1 MTQRPRFPFVLP
13 ALLLLAATAVTTA
26 TAQVVG
32 SNATRIYRLAPESAF
47 EEGCFD
53 PCLCPIQFHDDLL
66 GTMRLA
72 PAPSEPG
79 FTVFNVRDVNWLV
92 PGLDYWVTGSGTYR
106 IGGQPLM
113 HRLEL
118 DLLVADREVQHYDS
132 GWQLAGAATGEIAI
146 TISMNNLVCR
156 DTVFRL
162 VARPIVMQDLVPYT
176 LYQSNYAEGCYGP
189 CLCVVVTWPLK
200 GRFGLLKLASGN
212 TGTDFAVLGFD
223 GFVRQPDATTSS
235 DGWPVTGDGLY
246 HVGTS
251 PQLERMR
258 LALIENGVGPVRFD
272 SGTVPG
278 DGNLRRI
285 TVDLAENGFACF
297 DRVYSIDARRRSS
310 TFMDTQVVAP
320 EPVPPT
326 VEPVP

>member
-1 MTQRPRFPFVLP
+1 MTQRRRFLIVLP
-13 ALLLLAATAVTTA
+13 ALLLAATAATT
-26 TAQVVG
+26 TNAQVLVG
-32 SNATRIYRLAPESAF
+32 SNATRIYQLAPESAF

-53 PCLCPIQFHDDLL
+53 PCLCIVHFYDDLL

-72 PAPSEPG
+72 PAPPEPG
-79 FTVFNVRDVNWLV
+79 FAVYAVRDVNWLV

-106 IGGQPLM
+106 IGSQPLM

-118 DLLVADREVQHYDS
+118 DLLFADREIQHYDS
-132 GWQLAGAATGEIAI
+132 GWQLAGAGAGEIAI
-146 TISMNNLVCR
+146 TISMNNLVCH
-156 DTVFRL
+156 DTVFHV
-162 VARPIVMQDLVPYT
+162 VARPMVKQDLVPYS
-176 LYQSNYAEGCYGP
+176 LYHSSYAEGCFGP
-189 CLCVVVTWPLK
+189 CDCPVIDWPVS

-212 TGTDFAVLGFD
+212 TGTDFAVLAFD

-246 HVGTS
+246 HLGTS

-278 DGNLRRI
+278 DGNSRRI
-285 TVDLAENGFACF
+285 TIDLAENGFACF

-326 VEPVP
+326 VEPAP